1 MIAAFFKALNQL
13 PDPAFRRVVLM
24 TLLWSILLFAGLIAG
39 AWWLLNS
46 TQLFEWGWLDSIIDW
61 LGGAAAVIAAFV
73 LFPGAALIIISFMLE
88 PVARA
93 VEKKHFPDLETP
105 RNQSVTEAVMIGLRY
120 GAIAIVL
127 NLILLPL
134 YIIPILNIFIFGALN
149 GYLLGREYFELVA
162 QRRLDVPSMKA
173 MWRRHRSRWCIAGLV
188 ITLMLSIPL
197 VNWFMPVV
205 AVAFML
211 HMFEGMRRRGAK
223 S

>member
-1 MIAAFFKALNQL
+1 MISAFFKALSQL
-13 PDPAFRRVVLM
+13 PDPAFRRVVLK
-24 TLLWSILLFAGLIAG
+24 TLLWSILLFAGLVAA
-39 AWWLLNS
+39 AWWLLTS
-46 TQLFEWGWLDSIIDW
+46 TQLFQWGWLDSIVDW

-93 VEKKHFPDLETP
+93 VERKHFPDLEPP
-105 RNQSVTEAVMIGLRY
+105 RNQSVSEAVMIGLRY

-134 YIIPILNIFIFGALN
+134 YIIPILNIFVFGALN

-162 QRRLDVPSMKA
+162 LRRLDVPSMKA
-173 MWRRHRSRWCIAGLV
+173 MWRRHRSRWCIAGVL
-188 ITLMLSIPL
+188 ITVMLSIPL

-211 HMFEGMRRRGAK
+211 HMFEGRRRRDG
-223 S
+223 

>member
-1 MIAAFFKALNQL
+1 MIAALFKALNQL
-13 PDPAFRRVVLM
+13 PDPAFRRVVVK
-24 TLLWSILLFAGLIAG
+24 TLLWSILMFAVLLTA

-46 TQLFEWGWLDSIIDW
+46 TQLFQYAWLESIIDW
-61 LGGAAAVIAAFV
+61 LGWVAGLIAAFV

-93 VEKKHFPDLETP
+93 VEKKYYPDLEAP
-105 RNQSVTEAVMIGLRY
+105 RNQPVSEAVKIGLRY

-127 NLILLPL
+127 NLIFLPL
-134 YIIPILNIFIFGALN
+134 YFIPILNVFVFGALN

-162 QRRLDVPSMKA
+162 LRRLDAPAMKA
-173 MWRRHRSRWCIAGLV
+173 MWRRRRGRWCIAGVV

-197 VNWFMPVV
+197 VSWFMPVV
-205 AVAFML
+205 ALAFML
-211 HMFEGMRRRGAK
+211 HNFESVRRREAA

>member
-1 MIAAFFKALNQL
+1 MIAALFKALNQL
-13 PDPAFRRVVLM
+13 PDPAFRRVVVK
-24 TLLWSILLFAGLIAG
+24 TLLWSILTFAVLLTA

-46 TQLFEWGWLDSIIDW
+46 TQLFQYAWLESIIDW
-61 LGGAAAVIAAFV
+61 LGWVAGLIAAFV

-93 VEKKHFPDLETP
+93 VEKKYYPDLEAP
-105 RNQSVTEAVMIGLRY
+105 RNQPVSEAVKIGLRY

-127 NLILLPL
+127 NLIFLPL
-134 YIIPILNIFIFGALN
+134 YFIPILNVFVFGALN

-162 QRRLDVPSMKA
+162 LRRLDVPAMKA
-173 MWRRHRSRWCIAGLV
+173 MWRRRRGRWCIAGVV

-197 VNWFMPVV
+197 VSWFMPVV
-205 AVAFML
+205 ALAFML
-211 HMFEGMRRRGAK
+211 HNFESVRRREAA

>member
-24 TLLWSILLFAGLIAG
+24 TLLWSILLFGALIAG
-39 AWWLLNS
+39 VWWLLTS
-46 TQLFEWGWLDSIIDW
+46 TQLFEWGWLDTIVDW
-61 LGGAAAVIAAFV
+61 LGGATAVIVAFV

-93 VEKKHFPDLETP
+93 VEKKHFSDLEAP
-105 RNQSVTEAVMIGLRY
+105 RNQSITEAVMIGLRY

-134 YIIPILNIFIFGALN
+134 YLIPILNIFVFGALN

-162 QRRLDVPSMKA
+162 MRRLDVPAMKA
-173 MWRRHRSRWCIAGLV
+173 MWRRYRYRWCLAGVL

-211 HMFEGMRRRGAK
+211 HLFEGVRRREAA